1 MTPMRN
7 KTAIGGL
14 VVVIGV
20 ITLASLLTPPIRPPK
35 ARSSRIST
43 VNSMNIVTLTLTNTN
58 GLLGNVPVSGK

>member
-1 MTPMRN
+1 MRN

-35 ARSSRIST
+35 ARSSRISG
-43 VNSMNIVTLTLTNTN
+43 VNTLRSVTLTLTNTN
-58 GLLGNVPVSGK
+58 ALTSAQTGIGK

>member
-1 MTPMRN
+1 MRN

-35 ARSSRIST
+35 ARSRQVSGVNNVRT
-43 VNSMNIVTLTLTNTN
+43 VTMTLTNTN
-58 GLLGNVPVSGK
+58 ALSSLQPGIGK

>member
-1 MTPMRN
+1 MRN

-35 ARSSRIST
+35 ARSSRISA
-43 VNSMNIVTLTLTNTN
+43 VNRMDIVTLTLTNTN
-58 GLLGNVPVSGK
+58 GLLGTVPVSGK